1 MNSVLEKLTIHEVN
15 ECEDETEQSN
25 EVEQEE
31 SNLIEEIDCYDYYD
45 DDDDE
50 EDEDY
55 GDYSGYDEIIEED
68 RYRQTDRQIRRS
80 DTITSVDNSTDY
92 FKILNKQVFL
102 GMVSMQYQPLHDMVI
117 SLYYLK

>member
-1 MNSVLEKLTIHEVN
+1 MVE
-15 ECEDETEQSN
+15 ET
-25 EVEQEE
+25 
-31 SNLIEEIDCYDYYD
+31 DCYDYYD

-55 GDYSGYDEIIEED
+55 GEYSGYDEIIEEE
-68 RYRQTDRQIRRS
+68 RNKQPERQIRRS
-80 DTITSVDNSTDY
+80 DTIISVDESADY

-117 SLYYLK
+117 LYSFLQINRLYNVSNELIDWF